1 MISVGFKYLLVLILF
16 DLMIF
21 LWFFMRIGQV

>member
-21 LWFFMRIGQV
+21 LLFFMRIGQV